1 MTPDAIALAS
11 LTFIVVVLTVG
22 LIAQS
27 RQFAAERRDILD
39 HSRAQSRQNVRASLS
54 RTAREYEQAE
64 AVGHAIEENAR
75 RNHITEDEPPYE
87 GFG

>member
-1 MTPDAIALAS
+1 MSADIVLALV
-11 LTFIVVVLTVG
+11 VVVLTIGNIV
-22 LIAQS
+22 QS
-27 RQFAAERRDILD
+27 RTYAAERRDLLD
-39 HSRAQSRQNVRASLS
+39 SVGALRRQATRATLS

-64 AVGHAIEENAR
+64 AIGAAIEENAR